1 MTSLFAVVEH
11 SSSANPARTR
21 KQNQQRAC
29 GTMAVCV
36 VVKRRTGGV
45 AGPRQSLLP
54 LATAVGLWWSRVRRG
69 KSTAAAAE
77 SCLLRLHVSPDCDFC
92 KGNLQLLKQQ
102 RQQRVIALI
111 ATLTLTAHTSIHPQS
126 GGWCLWLRVQRRSC
140 VCSLSWAQIAEFCNS
155 AVGQQQPGVTA
166 ANPRSRL
173 HDHTREHRVGCE
185 CCLSEVVVCIV
196 GEYG

>member
-1 MTSLFAVVEH
+1 MFDFLIRCCRAQQQCKPSTDPQA
-11 SSSANPARTR
+11 
-21 KQNQQRAC
+21 NQQRAC

-69 KSTAAAAE
+69 KYSSSGGKLFAYMSVQIA
-77 SCLLRLHVSPDCDFC
+77 DFC

-102 RQQRVIALI
+102 RQQCVIALI